1 MKLLLDMNI
10 PEVWEPFLCAAGHA
24 AMHWSRVGDIRA
36 QDTEIMRWARAHGQV
51 VFTND
56 LDFGAL
62 LYLTDALAPSVV
74 QVRAEHIVPRVMGAA
89 VLDALEITAPLLD
102 TGALVTIDPR
112 RHRVRALP
120 LRRRIDD

>member
-1 MKLLLDMNI
+1 
-10 PEVWEPFLCAAGHA
+10 
-24 AMHWSRVGDIRA
+24 MHWSRVGDIRA

-74 QVRAEHIVPRVMGAA
+74 QIRAEHIVPRVMGAA